1 MIAEFG
7 NGDARSSLNTLEIAV
22 LNGKKTGKKIV
33 VDESILNQLINTKS
47 LRYDKKGDEH
57 YNLISALHKSMRNSD
72 VDAVVY

>member
-1 MIAEFG
+1 MITEFG
-7 NGDARSSLNTLEIAV
+7 NGDARSGLNTLEIAV

-47 LRYDKKGDEH
+47 LRGDEH

-72 VDAVVY
+72 VDAAVY